1 MFEISDVMVDKEE
14 VAMTLNIRLELP
26 AEGCVDQE
34 EPTMEH
40 EVIVS
45 DELSSVSKSHIEII
59 MQKMAQTPGW
69 HKGFRALDAPLSLQ
83 VISFIGRLPGRIT
96 TPRTRA
102 NCVGA

>member
-34 EPTMEH
+34 APTMEH

-45 DELSSVSKSHIEII
+45 DELSSVSNLTLKSSCR
-59 MQKMAQTPGW
+59 KW
-69 HKGFRALDAPLSLQ
+69 RKS
-83 VISFIGRLPGRIT
+83 
-96 TPRTRA
+96 
-102 NCVGA
+102 